1 MDGQRT
7 IALIGDSI
15 LMEGVRLRLEA
26 CREWTVVQIDPAR
39 SDLWSTLRRL
49 VPALIITELDAP
61 WGDALFTLLRDE
73 PDLQLIGLDPTQ
85 GRLIVL
91 TGRHYASRTLQD
103 LLQLVQEQVGRKE
116 AAATVGGPG

>member
-1 MDGQRT
+1 MEGQRA

-15 LMEGVRLRLEA
+15 LMEGVKLRLET

-39 SDLWSTLRRL
+39 SDLRSTLRRL

-103 LLQLVQEQVGRKE
+103 LLQLVQEQVGRNE

>member
-1 MDGQRT
+1 MEGQRA

-15 LMEGVRLRLEA
+15 LMEGVKLRLET

-39 SDLWSTLRRL
+39 SDLRSTLRRL
-49 VPALIITELDAP
+49 APALIITELDAP

-103 LLQLVQEQVGRKE
+103 LLQLVQEQVGRNE

>member
-15 LMEGVRLRLEA
+15 LMEGVKLRLEA

-39 SDLWSTLRRL
+39 SDLWSTLRQL

-73 PDLQLIGLDPTQ
+73 PDLQIIGLDPTQ

>member
-1 MDGQRT
+1 MEGQRA

-15 LMEGVRLRLEA
+15 LMEGVKLRLET

-39 SDLWSTLRRL
+39 SDLRSTLRRL

-61 WGDALFTLLRDE
+61 WGDALFSLLRDE

-103 LLQLVQEQVGRKE
+103 LLQLVQEQVGRNE

>member
-15 LMEGVRLRLEA
+15 LMEGVKLRLEA

-103 LLQLVQEQVGRKE
+103 LLQLVQEQVGRNE
-116 AAATVGGPG
+116 AAVTVGGPG

>member
-15 LMEGVRLRLEA
+15 LMEGVKLRLET

-103 LLQLVQEQVGRKE
+103 LLQLVQEQVGRNE
-116 AAATVGGPG
+116 AAVTVGGPG

>member
-1 MDGQRT
+1 MDGQRA

-15 LMEGVRLRLEA
+15 LMEGVKLRLEA
-26 CREWTVVQIDPAR
+26 CQQWMVVQIEPANAE
-39 SDLWSTLRRL
+39 WWPALRRL
-49 VPALIITELDAP
+49 APALIITELDAP

-103 LLQLVQEQVGRKE
+103 LLQLVQEQVGRTE
-116 AAATVGGPG
+116 AVATVGGPG

>member
-1 MDGQRT
+1 M
-7 IALIGDSI
+7 
-15 LMEGVRLRLEA
+15 
-26 CREWTVVQIDPAR
+26 QIDPAR

-103 LLQLVQEQVGRKE
+103 LLQLVQEQVGRNE
-116 AAATVGGPG
+116 AAATVGSPG